1 MIAFL
6 IYTGAA
12 VVLGVLCLVIG
23 AVCADRFRATFLRP
37 SGMHAS
43 LPGEAGISARRTPPA
58 VETPAA
64 AGGAPGTEGPWSSP
78 QDPGDVPAQ
87 RRAATEP
94 IGRLVA
100 PSVRDERGRAH
111 ADAMHAA
118 SARYLPAP
126 PLPGQRP
133 AARHS
138 APGHAATQPRQ
149 TPPVLAG
156 ARLEAEREAAQAAG
170 QRAGADWQPKPP
182 ELLQQVLGALRK
194 LDVNA

>member
-23 AVCADRFRATFLRP
+23 AVCADRIRATFLRP
-37 SGMHAS
+37 SGAHAS
-43 LPGEAGISARRTPPA
+43 LPGEAGTSARRTPPA

-64 AGGAPGTEGPWSSP
+64 AE
-78 QDPGDVPAQ
+78 
-87 RRAATEP
+87 RADEHP
-94 IGRLVA
+94 KFGRLLDTPPEGIEVVRGNAALIVGGTNPTPVIPAGYA
-100 PSVRDERGRAH
+100 PWRTQEF
-111 ADAMHAA
+111 
-118 SARYLPAP
+118 PAVP
-126 PLPGQRP
+126 DQRP
-133 AARHS
+133 VSGRHLR
-138 APGHAATQPRQ
+138 TQPRQ
-149 TPPVLAG
+149 TPPALSGDRLA
-156 ARLEAEREAAQAAG
+156 ADRAAAQAAG